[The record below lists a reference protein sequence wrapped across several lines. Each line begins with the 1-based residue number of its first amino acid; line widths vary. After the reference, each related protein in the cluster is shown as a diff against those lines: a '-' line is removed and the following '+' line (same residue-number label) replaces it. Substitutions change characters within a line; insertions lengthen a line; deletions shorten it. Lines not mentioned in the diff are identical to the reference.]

1 MSLSPTRRD
10 WRLMLNDVVRGI
22 AAWHVWVLLG
32 FSDIRQRYKRSKFG
46 QFWITLSMGIFVAG
60 IGIVYA
66 FLFNQPVREYL
77 PFLAVNMVVW
87 TLIAGIVNEA
97 TLAFV
102 QASVYLRQEAMP
114 KTVFILRILVRNLI
128 AFAHNLI
135 IIPIVW
141 ACFLV
146 VPSPTMLLAIPGL
159 VLMMVA
165 AFLSAMIIGILSTRF
180 RDLPQIIQ
188 NLLQIAFFM
197 TPVMWRVDQM
207 GAAAWYIVGF
217 NPFAVFLRIVAEPLH
232 GRIPGLATYAS
243 AFVVIAVLMLIAAP
257 LFARFRARIVY
268 WL

>member
-10 WRLMLNDVVRGI
+10 WRLMLNDVVLGI
-22 AAWHVWVLLG
+22 ASWHVWVLLG
-32 FSDIRQRYKRSKFG
+32 FSDVRQRYKRSKFG

-60 IGIVYA
+60 IGVVYA
-66 FLFNQPVREYL
+66 FLFRQPVREYL

-87 TLIAGIVNEA
+87 TLISGIVNDA

-135 IIPIVW
+135 IIPIVF
-141 ACFLV
+141 AVFLI
-146 VPSPTMLLAIPGL
+146 VPSPTLLMAIPGL
-159 VLMMVA
+159 ALMMVA

-188 NLLQIAFFM
+188 NLLQIAFFT
-197 TPVMWRVDQM
+197 TPIMWRVDQM
-207 GAAAWYIVGF
+207 GDAAWYIVGF
-217 NPFAVFLRIVAEPLH
+217 NPFAVFLRIVAEPMH
-232 GRIPGLATYAS
+232 GRIPGVATYVS
-243 AFVVIAVLMLIAAP
+243 AFVVIAILTLIAAP